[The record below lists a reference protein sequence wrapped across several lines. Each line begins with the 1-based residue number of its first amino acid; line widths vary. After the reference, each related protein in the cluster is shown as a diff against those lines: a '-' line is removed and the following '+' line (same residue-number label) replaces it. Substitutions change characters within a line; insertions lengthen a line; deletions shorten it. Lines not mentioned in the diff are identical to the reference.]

1 MDLFSALTEMKLHN
15 TSNALLFHV
24 SASDMDGLV
33 LYTLN

>member
-24 SASDMDGLV
+24 SASNSLDMDGLV
-33 LYTLN
+33 L